1 MSTDLKNLGNKTK
14 NQLMEMVK
22 KLAAENALLM
32 EVHVFMESTNKRLD
46 KLEREQNMSLQYTR
60 RDTIEITGIPENVV
74 SQKLEEEVLKIYKK
88 AGVQI
93 HGKSLDP
100 SDIQA
105 CHRIGK
111 KYITICKFVNRK
123 FAREGL
129 VCGRNLKGTDIYGA
143 SPVYINSS
151 FCPEFKFLNFLIRK
165 AKSRGD
171 IFLWKVRNGVNLIQ
185 VNEGGKFV
193 EVAHKNDLIELNLL
207 ESE

>member
-32 EVHVFMESTNKRLD
+32 EVHDYMESSNKRLD
-46 KLEREQNMSLQYTR
+46 KLEREQNLSLQYSR
-60 RDTIEITGIPENVV
+60 RDTIEVTGIPANVV
-74 SQKLEEEVLKIYKK
+74 SQNLEEEVVKIYEK

-93 HGKSLDP
+93 NGKRLDS

-111 KYITICKFVNRK
+111 KNITICKFVNRK

-129 VCGRNLKGTDIYGA
+129 VCGRNLKGSNIYGT
-143 SPVYINSS
+143 SPVYINTS

-165 AKSRGD
+165 AKSRGE
-171 IFLWKVRNGVNLIQ
+171 IFRWKVRNGVNSIQ
-185 VNEGGKFV
+185 VTEGGNFV
-193 EVAHKNDLIELNLL
+193 EVAHKNDLIELNLF